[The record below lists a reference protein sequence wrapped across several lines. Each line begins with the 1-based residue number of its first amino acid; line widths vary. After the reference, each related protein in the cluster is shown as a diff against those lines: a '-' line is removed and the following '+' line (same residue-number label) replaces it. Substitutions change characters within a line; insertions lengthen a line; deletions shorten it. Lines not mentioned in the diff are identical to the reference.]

1 MQPAIVHCAAALLAA
16 LALQD
21 PARQPSTG
29 PAPSLVPAL
38 QAPPPIRMPSDGW
51 TPADQGPDAVARG
64 QAALRRTAAAYRD
77 APAMRD
83 RLVIRATLPDGVR
96 TEEADL
102 ALGMDGSF
110 RVDAG
115 GYRVICAGGKV
126 GFIPDQPD
134 DRCLVRPVEGSGHA
148 TMVAMLGSAPL
159 PLPHLGFRQPLA
171 GAAEVDAFAECGI
184 GKGGRVAGCREA
196 DDRTQVLLR
205 SDGAEAVVSVDRSS
219 GFVRSV
225 DSVFS
230 PPGAPEGLRI
240 AFGIAATPTVG
251 ALAAPIVLDTGS
263 RKVSASI
270 EEMFGAP
277 DAPPPAGSSVAN
289 GAPAPVEALE
299 DLDGKAFDLASL
311 RGKAVVI
318 DFWAT
323 WCGPC
328 RRGLPVLQRFADEM
342 KDDPRVAVL
351 AVDVWEQ
358 CEPAEVVAKVRDAC
372 GKLGLR
378 VPVLLDRDGSLIRAY
393 GFPAIPATVVIA
405 PDGTLAASHM
415 GLPQDLAAVLRA
427 DVAKA
432 LGTAK

>member
-1 MQPAIVHCAAALLAA
+1 MPLATVHCAAAVLAA
-16 LALQD
+16 LVLREPVQQP
-21 PARQPSTG
+21 PAG

-38 QAPPPIRMPSDGW
+38 QAPPPVRMPSEGW
-51 TPADQGPDAVARG
+51 IAGDQGPDAVARG
-64 QAALRRTAAAYRD
+64 EAAIRRTAAAYRD

-83 RLVIRATLPDGVR
+83 RLVIRATLPDGFR

-102 ALGMDGSF
+102 ALGLDGAF
-110 RVDAG
+110 RIDAG
-115 GYRVICAGGKV
+115 GYRVVCAGGQV
-126 GFIPDQPD
+126 GFIPDQPED
-134 DRCLVRPVEGSGHA
+134 KCLVRPVSGSGHA
-148 TMVAMLGSAPL
+148 TMVAMLGSSPL

-171 GAAEVDAFAECGI
+171 GKSDLDAFAECGI
-184 GKGGRVAGCREA
+184 GKGARVAGSREV

-205 SDGAEAVVSVDRSS
+205 SDGAEAVVSVDRTT
-219 GFVRSV
+219 GFIRSV
-225 DSVFS
+225 DSVFV

-251 ALAAPIVLDTGS
+251 ALAAPIVLETGS

-277 DAPPPAGSSVAN
+277 DAPPPTGSSIPD
-289 GAPAPVEALE
+289 GAPAPVEVLE
-299 DLDGKAFDLASL
+299 DLEGKSVDLATL
-311 RGKAVVI
+311 RGKVVVI

-328 RRGLPVLQRFADEM
+328 RRGLPALQRFADET

-358 CEPAEVVAKVRDAC
+358 CEPGEVAAKVRDARD
-372 GKLGLR
+372 KLGLR
-378 VPVLLDRDGSLIRAY
+378 VPVLLDRDGSLIGAY